1 MPLNLTE
8 KLLKL
13 KEEIVADIPL
23 MDETLYGERPAYYSA
38 SSPECF
44 NQAKS
49 QIISLLDKI
58 IAENPAALSNKLT
71 ELKNNLVK
79 LKTIGKNY
87 NQTDVISLL
96 TNLKRRLE
104 SLYYFNRSL
113 LKRLQEC
120 QFADLTFDKCYQ
132 GAYSNALM
140 LIDRVIAGDSIN
152 NYLLSAKKELIQQQ
166 AANYLAKINI
176 KPGNEIH
183 AVNSLYNYVASS
195 YNMYPIED
203 TFAPQLDLQALNDF
217 SQSLSQHLTAS
228 ILVDMVAE
236 KFVISDTYNYLT
248 LR

>member
-1 MPLNLTE
+1 
-8 KLLKL
+8 
-13 KEEIVADIPL
+13 

-71 ELKNNLVK
+71 KLKNNLVK

-120 QFADLTFDKCYQ
+120 QFADLTFD
-132 GAYSNALM
+132 
-140 LIDRVIAGDSIN
+140 
-152 NYLLSAKKELIQQQ
+152 
-166 AANYLAKINI
+166 
-176 KPGNEIH
+176 
-183 AVNSLYNYVASS
+183 
-195 YNMYPIED
+195 
-203 TFAPQLDLQALNDF
+203 
-217 SQSLSQHLTAS
+217 
-228 ILVDMVAE
+228 
-236 KFVISDTYNYLT
+236 
-248 LR
+248 